1 MVRAMVRWEIAY
13 GQAREGIGGLQA
25 VNAVCREHG
34 WAEWTAWAPIS
45 GKENELILTCDYP
58 DLATYVAERDARASD
73 AQFMNAW
80 RACAQHAVQGSIW
93 NEVWEPLPDLG

>member
-13 GQAREGIGGLQA
+13 GQAKEGIGGLGA
-25 VNAVCREHG
+25 VNAVCRDHG

-45 GKENELILTCDYP
+45 GKENEIILTCDYP
-58 DLATYVAERDARASD
+58 DLATYVAERDVRFGD

-80 RACAQHAVQGSIW
+80 RECAQYAVQSSIW
-93 NEVWEPLPDLG
+93 NEVWEPVPDLG